1 MLKVLLL
8 TCLTPDKKIQAIK
21 EVRTATGLGLKEAKT
36 VVDTLIGGSVVHGQS
51 VTIEVEAAN
60 LDILRDRFTFEV
72 LSNEAVDPSRLA
84 LRAAL
89 IGVPPDTLESLG
101 LALPP
106 ASPTRVLLDEAAA
119 LMRSLGATSAI

>member
-8 TCLTPDKKIQAIK
+8 TCTTPDKKIQAIK
-21 EVRTATGLGLKEAKT
+21 EVRQATGLGLKEAKD
-36 VVDTLIGGSVVHGQS
+36 VVDTLVGGSVVAGKP
-51 VTIEVEAAN
+51 VTVEVEAAS
-60 LDILRDRFTFEV
+60 LDILKDRFTFEV
-72 LSNEAVDPSRLA
+72 VANDAVDPSRLA